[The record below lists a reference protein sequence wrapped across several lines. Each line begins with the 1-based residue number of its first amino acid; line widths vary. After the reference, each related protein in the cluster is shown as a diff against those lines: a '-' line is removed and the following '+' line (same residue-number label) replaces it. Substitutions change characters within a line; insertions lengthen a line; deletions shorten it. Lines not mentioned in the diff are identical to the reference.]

1 MMRLK
6 TVLTAAAFAVACPLF
21 AQAQGSTANLI
32 RLNAAALNDAG
43 EPVTDLKISDF
54 QISDQGKSQKI
65 AFFRPIPAAVPASPG
80 EASNRTAPPPHSTV
94 ILFDLLNIT
103 QSDRLDIWHRIGRS
117 LQQLDGGDSV
127 YFYLLTLEGNLE
139 PIHAFGGKAGDDHT
153 WTQHVEQ
160 TLDKAMTAAS
170 HARPTQMNDE
180 ELVVKKTYVAL
191 ETLANQLTALT
202 GRRDII
208 WITSGM
214 PQAWNKRIQCNGDWV
229 DCALYVNHMAVTLAF
244 DNVSVNPVTYTSNPN
259 PDVTRDLEQMGLL
272 TGGTTYVA
280 DDIRSVLKQVDRD
293 AANSYSIIYAL
304 PPEAFDSKFHK
315 IRVTVNRKGV
325 KLHVWQRYFAFPDKT
340 PETTKQHALL
350 AGAFQSTV
358 DDPAIGLR
366 ASIAA
371 GAAGK
376 PARLQIRVD
385 PADLMLHE
393 NGGHFEDTLSILV
406 SDVGA
411 GGPIGEPALTSS
423 NVNLSREERESAAK
437 NGIPISMEHPLGDL
451 VQKVRV
457 IVLDQASAVV
467 GSVTVPVTK

>member
-1 MMRLK
+1 MKRIHTLF
-6 TVLTAAAFAVACPLF
+6 AAAVLIAACSLF
-21 AQAQGSTANLI
+21 ADAPAPTANLI
-32 RLNAAALNDAG
+32 RLNVTALNDAG
-43 EPVTDLKISDF
+43 EPVMDLKAGDF
-54 QISDQGKSQKI
+54 QIQDQGKSQKI
-65 AFFRPIPAAVPASPG
+65 AFFRPPIATQAAQPG
-80 EASNRTAPPPHSTV
+80 ETSNRTASPPHTTV
-94 ILFDLLNIT
+94 ILFDLLNVT
-103 QSDRLDIWHRIGRS
+103 QSDRLDTWHRLGKS
-117 LQQLDGGDSV
+117 LQQLESGDSL

-139 PIHAFGGKAGDDHT
+139 PIHAMGGKAGDDHT

-191 ETLANQLTALT
+191 ETLANQLTGMT
-202 GRRDII
+202 GRRDIV

-259 PDVTRDLEQMGLL
+259 PDVTRDLEQMCLL
-272 TGGTTYVA
+272 TGGSIFVA

-293 AANSYSIIYAL
+293 AASYSIIYAL
-304 PPEAFDSKFHK
+304 PPEALDSKFHK
-315 IRVTVNRKGV
+315 IRLTVGRKGV
-325 KLHVWQRYFAFPDKT
+325 KLRARQRYFAFPDKT

-350 AGAFQSTV
+350 AGAFQSSF

-371 GAAGK
+371 GEAGK
-376 PARLQIRVD
+376 PAKVQVRID
-385 PADLMLHE
+385 PTDLMLRE
-393 NGGHFEDTLSILV
+393 NGGHFEDALTLLV

-411 GGPIGEPALTSS
+411 GGPIGEPALTNS
-423 NVNLSREERESAAK
+423 NVSLSREDRESAAK

-457 IVLDQASAVV
+457 IVLDQASDVV
-467 GSVTVPVTK
+467 GSVTVPVK